1 MASSFEKVMEA
12 CLESKKA
19 NTPSKKITEKKTV
32 KKTANRKA
40 QLESVRKTNKT
51 PRRLRESEDEEI
63 DVDVD
68 DVEIDEFADDTMD
81 DVADDIMVVI
91 DPEIDAQDIDT
102 VADELQ
108 DIIDNTPEGETP
120 TTDEYIGDDTYACP
134 ICGSTFFSDTEM
146 HSGDECPVCG
156 GTPEDFVAV
165 GTVAP
170 ADEDVEGGEDE
181 IPADVD
187 FDEPTDDADL
197 EIADTDEY
205 VDDEELESMRRRM
218 RRNAIK
224 REATTNRNRRPA
236 PRRPM
241 SRTESNVRRP
251 ANRSAMR
258 KPATR
263 KPTGYQLDESTF
275 NPFMTK
281 FIRENYKNARSFAIK
296 SATHFRNTHTLKIEC
311 LITMKNGKKKRATL
325 KVENF
330 NPNSRV
336 MSAKDASRTF
346 KCEGKV
352 APFRFSVRKIG
363 NTIKCEGLRYN
374 YVTKKANESVKH
386 RVFGNY
392 IKESAQRKPAPRKP
406 MSRTE
411 SYGSRAKRR
420 AR

>member
-19 NTPSKKITEKKTV
+19 NNTSKKITEQKKTV
-32 KKTANRKA
+32 KRTAKTTNRKA

-51 PRRLRESEDEEI
+51 PKRLRESEDEEI
-63 DVDVD
+63 DIDVD
-68 DVEIDEFADDTMD
+68 DAEVDEYADDTMG

-108 DIIDNTPEGETP
+108 DIIDNTPEGEVP

-134 ICGSTFFSDTEM
+134 ICGSTFFSETEM
-146 HSGDECPVCG
+146 HEGDECPVCG
-156 GTPEDFVAV
+156 GSPEAFVAV

-170 ADEDVEGGEDE
+170 ADEEVEGGEEEVD
-181 IPADVD
+181 IDVD
-187 FDEPTDDADL
+187 FDEEDTGDL
-197 EIADTDEY
+197 EIADAE
-205 VDDEELESMRRRM
+205 DDEEFESMRRRAM
-218 RRNAIK
+218 RRNAVK
-224 REATTNRNRRPA
+224 RESTPNRNRRANVARKPMRAESRMPA
-236 PRRPM
+236 RK
-241 SRTESNVRRP
+241 P
-251 ANRSAMR
+251 ANRR
-258 KPATR
+258 PATR
-263 KPTGYQLDESTF
+263 KATYQLDESTF

-296 SATHFRNTHTLKIEC
+296 SATHFKNTRTLKIEC
-311 LITMKNGKKKRATL
+311 VITMKNGKRKNATL

-374 YVTKKANESVKH
+374 FVTKKVNESAKH
-386 RVFGNY
+386 RVYGNY
-392 IKESAQRKPAPRKP
+392 IKESAQRKPAPRRP
-406 MSRTE
+406 MPKKDAC
-411 SYGSRAKRR
+411 GAKARKR